1 MNLTIAPM
9 PAGSAAASGAGAIAP
24 AEGENGAN
32 ALFSLEFAELSAAV
46 APELAAEELAVAAL
60 LIPASPAEAAVP
72 GNPPPQT
79 GGKILPL
86 LPLGLPQLP
95 AIAAAPVQGQDS
107 PLTTL
112 ASTAQAQA
120 QSVPSLTITVGTPDE
135 AVTQAPM
142 TPAAITEVPLAPLL
156 PSAPPT
162 AEKPDALIQRNEGPG
177 VRAPIAGQPDDGE
190 AQPQSG
196 EGRQDRQEGKS
207 AKPVPAAPATD
218 RPAQGATAPAVTTA
232 PVALPQYAASP
243 ISENTAPG
251 FRPAATE
258 TQPQEFEAI
267 IQRLAEARETAR
279 PASADITLLHRE
291 FGHVAMQL
299 DMAGRQLRV
308 SLASADADFAP
319 AVQAALAERG
329 PLAVVETSRSENPGG
344 FASQQSGSGS
354 PQPGQHRD
362 GNNTPA
368 SRQPEPGPQ
377 SRNTPESR
385 DPAARTDR
393 RGSGLF
399 A

>member
-9 PAGSAAASGAGAIAP
+9 PASPAASSGAGAIAP

-46 APELAAEELAVAAL
+46 APELVMAEEFAIAAL
-60 LIPASPAEAAVP
+60 PIPASPAEAAVP

-79 GGKILPL
+79 GGKILPVLPPGLPL
-86 LPLGLPQLP
+86 LP
-95 AIAAAPVQGQDS
+95 A
-107 PLTTL
+107 T
-112 ASTAQAQA
+112 TAQAPAPA
-120 QSVPSLTITVGTPDE
+120 QPVPTLSLTIGTVDQ
-135 AVTQAPM
+135 AVTPPPVTSAVS
-142 TPAAITEVPLAPLL
+142 AEVPDGPLL
-156 PSAPPT
+156 PSTSLT
-162 AEKPDALIQRNEGPG
+162 AEKPDAPIQRNEGQD
-177 VRAPIAGQPDDGE
+177 VRAVIASQTDDGE

-196 EGRQDRQEGKS
+196 EGGQDRQDGKS
-207 AKPVPAAPATD
+207 ARPVLAAPATD
-218 RPAQGATAPAVTTA
+218 RPTPAAAPSPVTTA
-232 PVALPQYAASP
+232 PVAIPQFAASP
-243 ISENTAPG
+243 SSENTAPG
-251 FRPAATE
+251 FRPAAAAE
-258 TQPQEFEAI
+258 TQPQEFESI

-329 PLAVVETSRSENPGG
+329 PLAVVETSRTESGTSFTSHNPG
-344 FASQQSGSGS
+344 AS
-354 PQPGQHRD
+354 GQHRE
-362 GNNTPA
+362 GHNAPA
-368 SRQPEPGPQ
+368 SRQTEPGPQ
-377 SRNTPESR
+377 SRNTPETR
-385 DPAARTDR
+385 DSATKPER